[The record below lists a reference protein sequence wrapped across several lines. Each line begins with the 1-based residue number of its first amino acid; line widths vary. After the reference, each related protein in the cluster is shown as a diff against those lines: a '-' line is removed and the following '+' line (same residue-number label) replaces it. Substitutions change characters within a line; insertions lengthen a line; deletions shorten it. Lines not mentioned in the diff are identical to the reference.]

1 MDIVECLN
9 TMCEAFLEIESE
21 EIKYVQIQESSEGGY
36 DYTLLT

>member
-21 EIKYVQIQESSEGGY
+21 EIKGGGC
-36 DYTLLT
+36 DATFDR

>member
-21 EIKYVQIQESSEGGY
+21 EIKYVQIGAKI
-36 DYTLLT
+36 